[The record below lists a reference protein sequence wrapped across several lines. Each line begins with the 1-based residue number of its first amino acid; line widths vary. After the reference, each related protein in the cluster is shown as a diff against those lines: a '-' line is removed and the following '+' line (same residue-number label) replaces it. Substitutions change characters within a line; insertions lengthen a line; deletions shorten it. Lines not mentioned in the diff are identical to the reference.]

1 MAQAASRT
9 AATATATRIQLR
21 RKKDAA
27 MVHPGEAWPHL
38 RAEPAAAE
46 IAARS
51 GSEPVRDPQVDVA
64 IDPGPGRGWM
74 LELRALAE
82 ACFHRGLRQELPL
95 VPDLRRAV
103 VGAIV
108 RREQPA
114 GIGPADGHADVMLR
128 RKVVDAGL
136 H

>member
-9 AATATATRIQLR
+9 AVSAKATRNQVR

-27 MVHPGEAWPHL
+27 MVPPGGNVTPSS
-38 RAEPAAAE
+38 
-46 IAARS
+46 RS
-51 GSEPVRDPQVDVA
+51 TGRGENRGRSWSELVADPQVDVA

-95 VPDLRRAV
+95 VPD
-103 VGAIV
+103 
-108 RREQPA
+108 
-114 GIGPADGHADVMLR
+114 
-128 RKVVDAGL
+128 
-136 H
+136 